1 MMKNIINHE
10 FHKLYESSAF
20 DIITISIRLIRLIRG
35 LKKY

>member
-1 MMKNIINHE
+1 MMKIIINHE

-20 DIITISIRLIRLIRG
+20 DIITISIRLIRG